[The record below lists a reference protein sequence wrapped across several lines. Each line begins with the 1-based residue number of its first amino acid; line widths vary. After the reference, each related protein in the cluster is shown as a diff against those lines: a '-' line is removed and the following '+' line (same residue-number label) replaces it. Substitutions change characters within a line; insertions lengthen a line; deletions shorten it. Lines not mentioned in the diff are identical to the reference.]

1 MITSLHLRS
10 FKCFETLSLP
20 LRPLTVLSG
29 HNSGGK
35 SSVIQA
41 MALLSQTFRE
51 SEWGN
56 LLLLNGPDISLGSA
70 ADVLNQTNG
79 GRELQIGFSTA
90 GQSVTWTFR
99 PSDRRALSLT
109 TDVVLI
115 DGVTRNLPTD
125 LRWLLPREAA
135 EQSDVVNA
143 LRRIK
148 WITAERVG
156 PRELLPLLDPDHH
169 SAVGVRGELAAG
181 LLHWRDAD
189 AVLDALCVDG
199 EIKTLFHQVRAWMRR
214 FFPGSDIRL
223 LPVEGANAIT
233 LQMRSDVRADFQR
246 PQNLGFGL
254 SQLLPVLVAVL
265 SARTGDIL
273 LIENPE
279 VHLHPRAQQ
288 DIGFLLSQVAAAG
301 IQVVV
306 ETHSDHVLNGVRL
319 ATRRARISCED
330 VAVHFFSRDP
340 DDGSLTQTSPAI
352 DADGRFSE
360 WPTGFFDQY
369 DAALAE
375 LM

>member
-1 MITSLHLRS
+1 MITNLRLGS
-10 FKCFETLSLP
+10 YKCFESLSLSI
-20 LRPLTVLSG
+20 RPLTVLSG

-41 MALLSQTFRE
+41 LALLSQTFRE

-56 LLLLNGPDISLGSA
+56 LLLLNGPDLSLGSA
-70 ADVLNQTNG
+70 ADVLNPTTG
-79 GRELQIGFSTA
+79 GRELEIGFSTA
-90 GQSVTWTFR
+90 RQSVTWTFR
-99 PSDRRALSLT
+99 PSDRRALCLTADAVSL
-109 TDVVLI
+109 
-115 DGVTRNLPTD
+115 DGVKRDLPAD

-181 LLHWRDAD
+181 LLYWRDAD
-189 AVLDALCVDG
+189 SVLEPLCIEG
-199 EIKTLFHQVRAWMRR
+199 EINTLFHQVRAWMRR

-254 SQLLPVLVAVL
+254 SQLFPVLVGVL
-265 SARTGDIL
+265 SARRGDIV

-288 DIGFLLSQVAAAG
+288 DIGFFLAQVAAAG

-319 ATRRARISCED
+319 AARRTRISSTD

-340 DDGSLTQTSPAI
+340 VDGALTQTSPVI
-352 DADGRFSE
+352 DADGRFSD
-360 WPTGFFDQY
+360 WPAGFFDQY
-369 DAALAE
+369 DAALSE